1 MKFIE
6 NKEAVSPVVGVMLM
20 LVVTLIIAGVVSA
33 FGGGL
38 VSTTS
43 ATPQASISSSL
54 TFENSLKIQHNGGD
68 SIDGKALEVK
78 AKIASGSNVD
88 MVSNVNLTDA
98 KLPRG
103 YLGNFTTKN
112 KYGTVSSY
120 ETFQTGDVLTVTWD
134 NVFKTTKKSDG
145 TFTGLFP
152 SKGDLVEVTI
162 FDKNSGKQIASST
175 VAAN

>member
-54 TFENSLKIQHNGGD
+54 TYHDVLKVQHNGGD
-68 SIDGKALEVK
+68 SIIGSAMDVK
-78 AKIASGSNVD
+78 AKILTGDYVDMNCDVVIANSTLLRTDKPVTSGS
-88 MVSNVNLTDA
+88 
-98 KLPRG
+98 
-103 YLGNFTTKN
+103 
-112 KYGTVSSY
+112 
-120 ETFQTGDVLTVTWD
+120 FQTGDVFTVPWND
-134 NVFKTTKKSDG
+134 VIPKGKYGDQAKT
-145 TFTGLFP
+145 
-152 SKGDLVEVTI
+152 GDMVLITVL
-162 FDKNSGKQIASST
+162 DKNSGKQISSQT
-175 VAAN
+175 VTVN

>member
-1 MKFIE
+1 MKTID

-54 TFENSLKIQHNGGD
+54 TFGDSLKLTHNGGETIQG
-68 SIDGKALEVK
+68 SALGVK
-78 AKIASGSNVD
+78 TTIESGWYVD
-88 MVSNVNLTDA
+88 MKSNVNLTEA

-103 YLGNFTTKN
+103 QNGKFDNW
-112 KYGTVSSY
+112 GTY
-120 ETFQTGDVLTVTWD
+120 ETFQTGDVLTVPWHD
-134 NVFKTTKKSDG
+134 VFMTTKDG
-145 TFTGLFP
+145 DTFTGYAP
-152 SKGDLVEVTI
+152 NKGDIVEVII
-162 FDKNSGKQIASST
+162 FDKNSGKQIASQT
-175 VAAN
+175 VTVN